1 MPEINPHIPPEVLKN
16 MDDTIA
22 AFRKAAALYTQK
34 ADEMEF
40 TKKKMLESPPPKVY
54 FFEVEP
60 KISKRF
66 ARMFLQQIRKP
77 VRTAEVIEMTY
88 RDADEQVKSKAIK
101 TLSVVFNTL
110 AKDGEITVT
119 KQKGVKG
126 NFYQWLEQFDK
137 TTQMGILG
145 Q

>member
-1 MPEINPHIPPEVLKN
+1 MSETNPHIPAEVLKN

-40 TKKKMLESPPPKVY
+40 TKKKMLAAPPPKVY

-60 KISKRF
+60 KISKKF

-77 VRTAEVIEMTY
+77 VRTAEVIELTY
-88 RDADEQVKSKAIK
+88 RDADEQIKAKAIK

-110 AKDGEITVT
+110 AKDGEITVK

-126 NFYQWLEQFDK
+126 NYYQWIQK
-137 TTQMGILG
+137 
-145 Q
+145 